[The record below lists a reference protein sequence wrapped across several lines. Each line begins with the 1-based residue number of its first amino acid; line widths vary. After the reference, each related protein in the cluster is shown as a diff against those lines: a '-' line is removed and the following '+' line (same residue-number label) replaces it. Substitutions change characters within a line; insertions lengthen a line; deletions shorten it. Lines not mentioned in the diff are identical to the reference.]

1 MNIVKVKVK
10 SPSASIEDLVVDCAL
25 DWTVI
30 KLKKEISTQYPG
42 HPSPQGQKLVYAGKL
57 LSDDNSLLGDILRL
71 EDDCAIYTIH
81 IVCKC
86 PPAPSQPTPPPP
98 QLRKRNVE
106 GAGQSESLANNSTQG
121 AVPPAVAGWDGGLMA
136 GAVPTNADEL
146 NLQQMAWLQQM
157 YGQYLTQYM
166 QYMQSAG
173 GMPQAFVMP
182 ENMAGFETVAQGAA
196 AGAGEPGVVQGAW
209 PGVAAEPGGVAGAWP
224 GGAPAAAPQQNAPRN
239 PPVVMNAG
247 GGGMMNAGEMDE
259 EEEEGMGRNRDLLD
273 WFYVMSRVLVLF
285 SIVYFYSSFARFALV
300 TGLGFLVYLYQVGF
314 FGNARR
320 GRNARQGDLIR
331 QGVENVRAG
340 ERNEGVPDVAEEARE
355 GDSAREE
362 EGANVA
368 EDPSNVQIE
377 PVPDQGPNPFVV
389 AATFLTTL
397 FTSLI
402 PDQPQVV

>member
-10 SPSASIEDLVVDCAL
+10 SPSASIDDLTLDCGL
-25 DWTVI
+25 DWTVNR
-30 KLKKEISTQYPG
+30 LKKAISTQYPG

-57 LSDDNSLLGDILRL
+57 LSDDDSLLGDILRL
-71 EDDCAIYTIH
+71 DDECAVYTIH

-86 PPAPSQPTPPPP
+86 PVVPSQPAPPP
-98 QLRKRNVE
+98 QLRRRTQE
-106 GAGQSESLANNSTQG
+106 AAGPSDSVATTNTTQ
-121 AVPPAVAGWDGGLMA
+121 AAAPTVAGWQGGFMPGTVA
-136 GAVPTNADEL
+136 TNADEL

-166 QYMQSAG
+166 QYMQAAG

-182 ENMAGFETVAQGAA
+182 ENMAGIEAVAQGAT
-196 AGAGEPGVVQGAW
+196 GG
-209 PGVAAEPGGVAGAWP
+209 AAEPGGVQGAWP

-247 GGGMMNAGEMDE
+247 GGGMMNGDMEE

-320 GRNARQGDLIR
+320 GRGRQGDIIR

-340 ERNEGVPDVAEEARE
+340 ERNEGVPEVNEEARPE
-355 GDSAREE
+355 GEVAREE
-362 EGANVA
+362 DGANVA

-377 PVPDQGPNPFVV
+377 PVPEQGPNPFVV

-402 PDQPQVV
+402 PEQPQVV